1 MITQETISI
10 TATRMTHSS
19 NACNNNLS
27 VFIPVIFELLDWVV
41 AADRDDTSV
50 ISDYCYILVL
60 EIIQKRSIEAE

>member
-1 MITQETISI
+1 MIIQETISI

-19 NACNNNLS
+19 NACNNNLRFS
-27 VFIPVIFELLDWVV
+27 YPVIFELLDREV

-50 ISDYCYILVL
+50 IAYYCYILVL